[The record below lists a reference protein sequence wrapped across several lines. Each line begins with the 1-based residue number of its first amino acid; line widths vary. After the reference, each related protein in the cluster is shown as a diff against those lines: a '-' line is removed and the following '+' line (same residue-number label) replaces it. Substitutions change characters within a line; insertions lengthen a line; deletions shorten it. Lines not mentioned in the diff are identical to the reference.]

1 MNPTIVERRME
12 GRRTRGGQRRRYP
25 RVRLGF
31 EGFYDSDTRS
41 LTGSGRDLTLRGAF
55 LDTPAP
61 DPRGTR
67 AIVRLMIPNSV
78 SLLKLEGEVIHANA
92 DPASGP
98 VGMGI
103 RFSGV
108 EPWQLK
114 RLAALL
120 LSRAGYPGL
129 SDRPAQPS

>member
-1 MNPTIVERRME
+1 
-12 GRRTRGGQRRRYP
+12 
-25 RVRLGF
+25 
-31 EGFYDSDTRS
+31 
-41 LTGSGRDLTLRGAF
+41 
-55 LDTPAP
+55 
-61 DPRGTR
+61 
-67 AIVRLMIPNSV
+67 MIPNSV
-78 SLLKLEGEVIHANA
+78 SLLKLDGEVIHSND
-92 DPASGP
+92 DPTSGP

-129 SDRPAQPS
+129 SGRLTQALWKEGVMQSGLKRRVQVHHSMPERDARHLAFYQASDRWVEECLTMELEVELRGVLAEHDREEGWSW